1 MKWKSINVKASAN
14 RYPVLL
20 LSCALL
26 PMHISAAENE
36 VSASAPEVVEFNDQ
50 FLFNAGNGR
59 QINVDRFTKGN
70 PVLPGV
76 YNVNIYINDRQE
88 YNGEVLFKENGTEIA
103 TPCITH
109 KLLMQLKLENSENPI
124 AAVEPVDEAT
134 CYDLGALF
142 PGAQLHF
149 DSAEQRLDI
158 SLPQIYASRV
168 PRDYVDPSLWDSGV
182 NAAMLSW
189 DINAYSA
196 KNDGETSQSLYAGI
210 NSGFNLGAW
219 RFRSRGAAHWSNE
232 ESGDYDHQEL
242 FVQRDIPVIKSQF
255 VIGDTYTS
263 GDTFDSVSLRGM
275 RLYSD
280 DRMKPAST
288 TGYAPVVRGMANSNA
303 KVTIRQ
309 NDNII
314 YENTVPP
321 GPFAITDLNPT
332 GYGSDLDVTVEESDG
347 SKTHFSVPFSS
358 VTQLLRPGDALWE
371 FGIGKLNEDS
381 SSGDT
386 RVVTATGYYGLNN
399 IFTGYSGFEVT
410 DTDYYA
416 GLAGIALNTAIGA
429 FAFDVTHSHAEFETA
444 GTLEGQSY
452 RLTYS
457 KLLELTDT
465 SLNVAAYRFSTKN
478 YYSLSDAAQL
488 EDDIREA
495 EYDKNGST
503 LQNFEHE
510 KNEIQIN
517 INQPLRVDEEDYG
530 AVYLTG
536 SWQSYWNSTKTTS
549 QYSLGYSNS
558 LGWASYNISL
568 QRAYNEWGEEDDRAY
583 ISLSLPLDRLLGHE
597 TTQGGFNTLNTSAST
612 DFKGNNQTDMSIS
625 GNSANNLYSY
635 SVNTSLSQS
644 DSGDLQQIG
653 GYATYNSPWGP
664 FSGSVSVNGDNGQQ
678 YSLGNSG
685 GIVLHSG
692 GLTLSPGN
700 LGVNSTIA
708 LVQAKGAKGTRMSN
722 GDGQIDDNGYAVIPW
737 LSPYTENSI
746 GLNIDTLENDIE
758 IENTS
763 SMAIPRD
770 GAVILVNFATDEGRS
785 VLLELIR
792 SDKGFIPL
800 GADVYDSKNNLVGS
814 VGQAGRAWVRGIDQT
829 GVLSVR
835 WGRAAD
841 EQCQVNY
848 QISAEPRTIGKSIL
862 LQNQECHIS
871 H

>member
-1 MKWKSINVKASAN
+1 MKWKSNIVKASDN

-20 LSCALL
+20 LSCVLL
-26 PMHISAAENE
+26 PMHISAAEKE
-36 VSASAPEVVEFNDQ
+36 VSASAPEVVEFNEQ

-70 PVLPGV
+70 PVLPGI
-76 YNVNIYINDRQE
+76 YNINVYINDRQE
-88 YNGEVLFKENGTEIA
+88 YNGEILFKDNGSEIA

-109 KLLMQLKLENSENPI
+109 KLLMQLKLENNEKTETS
-124 AAVEPVDEAT
+124 VDPADETA
-134 CYDLGALF
+134 CYDPATLF
-142 PGAQLHF
+142 PGAQLRF

-158 SLPQIYASRV
+158 TLPQIYASRM
-168 PRDYVDPSLWDSGV
+168 PRDYIDPSLWDSGI
-182 NAAMLSW
+182 NAAMFSW

-196 KNDGETSQSLYAGI
+196 KSNGDTAQSLYAGL

-242 FVQRDIPVIKSQF
+242 FVQRDIPVIKSQW
-255 VIGDTYTS
+255 VVGDTYTS
-263 GDTFDSVSLRGM
+263 GDTFDSISLRGM

-288 TGYAPVVRGMANSNA
+288 TGYAPVVRGVANSNA

-332 GYGSDLDVTVEESDG
+332 GYGTDLDVTVEESDG
-347 SKTHFSVPFSS
+347 SRTHFSVPFSS
-358 VTQLLRPGDALWE
+358 VTQLLRPGDARWE
-371 FGIGKLNEDS
+371 FGIGQLNEDS
-381 SSGDT
+381 SGGDT
-386 RVVTATGYYGLNN
+386 RVITATGYYGLNN
-399 IFTGYSGFEVT
+399 IFTGYSGFEFT

-416 GLAGIALNTAIGA
+416 GLAGIAMNTSVGA
-429 FAFDVTHSHAEFETA
+429 FAFDVTHSHAEFDSE
-444 GTLEGQSY
+444 GTFAGQSY

-457 KLLELTDT
+457 KLLELTET
-465 SLNVAAYRFSTKN
+465 SLNVAAYRFSTQN
-478 YYSLSDAAQL
+478 YYSLRDAAQL
-488 EDDIREA
+488 QETIREPDNDNN
-495 EYDKNGST
+495 ESPM
-503 LQNFEHE
+503 QSFEHE

-517 INQPLRVDEEDYG
+517 INQPLRINEEEYG
-530 AVYLTG
+530 SVYLTG
-536 SWQSYWNSTKTTS
+536 SWQNYWNSSKTTS
-549 QYSLGYSNS
+549 QYSLGYSHS
-558 LGWASYNISL
+558 LGWASYNISV

-583 ISLSLPLDRLLGHE
+583 VSVSLPLDRLLGHE
-597 TTQGGFNTLNTSAST
+597 RSQGGFNTLNTSAST

-625 GNSANNLYSY
+625 GNSADNRYSY

-644 DSGDLQQIG
+644 DTDDLQQIG

-664 FSGSVSVNGDNGQQ
+664 FSGSVSVNNDNGQQ

-685 GIVLHSG
+685 GVVLHSG
-692 GLTLSPGN
+692 GLTLTPGN

-708 LVQAKGAKGTRMSN
+708 LVQAKGAKGTKMSN
-722 GDGQIDDNGYAVIPW
+722 GEGQIDNNGYAVIPW
-737 LSPYTENSI
+737 LSPYHENNI

-763 SMAIPRD
+763 STAIPRD
-770 GAVILVNFATDEGRS
+770 GAVILVNFATDEGQS
-785 VLLELIR
+785 VLLELNR

-800 GADVYDSKNNLVGS
+800 GADVYDHKNNLVGS
-814 VGQAGRAWVRGIDQT
+814 VGQAGRAWVRGINQSGT
-829 GVLSVR
+829 LSVR
-835 WGRAAD
+835 WGRAAN
-841 EQCQVNY
+841 EQCEVNY
-848 QISAEPRTIGKSIL
+848 QIPSQPQTIAKSIL
-862 LQNQECHIS
+862 LQNQQCYINH
-871 H
+871 